1 MKPNCDQGR
10 LRVGMSVRVWPGVK
24 RGMRCRHLLTTWA
37 VSVTLAV
44 GAGAQTLRAGSS
56 EQPQGASKA
65 WLPYAQSLVG
75 REQAIGVVLLE
86 DEIFSRLLADLS
98 TDVTTSVAEVRR
110 GSVVRLVSER
120 ALRCRRA
127 LERPVVPLVLR
138 GTPLAVLY
146 DLVTQDPEASTRL
159 PPGLL
164 GGGGPPSARSRE
176 RIAQEISID
185 LRPDSTLETALDQL
199 VLAGVPLGW
208 GVIERGE
215 TSATPCQIILFT
227 EDSVLWTGYDA
238 LYPTPPPPKIL
249 R

>member
-1 MKPNCDQGR
+1 M
-10 LRVGMSVRVWPGVK
+10 
-24 RGMRCRHLLTTWA
+24 
-37 VSVTLAV
+37 
-44 GAGAQTLRAGSS
+44 
-56 EQPQGASKA
+56 
-65 WLPYAQSLVG
+65 G

-86 DEIFSRLLADLS
+86 DEIFSRVLADPS
-98 TDVTTSVAEVRR
+98 TDVVAGSVAEVKR
-110 GSVVRLVSER
+110 GSVGRLVSER

-146 DLVTQDPEASTRL
+146 DVVTQDPEASTRL

-164 GGGGPPSARSRE
+164 GGGGGQPSARSRE
-176 RIAQEISID
+176 RITQTISID

-199 VLAGVPLGW
+199 VSAGVPLGW

-215 TSATPCQIILFT
+215 TGGTPCQILLFT

-238 LYPTPPPPKIL
+238 LYPTIPPSKAP

>member
-1 MKPNCDQGR
+1 
-10 LRVGMSVRVWPGVK
+10 
-24 RGMRCRHLLTTWA
+24 MRCTHLVTWA
-37 VSVTLAV
+37 LSVTLAV
-44 GAGAQTLRAGSS
+44 VAGAQAPRSGSP

-65 WLPYAQSLVG
+65 WLPYAQSVVG
-75 REQAIGVVLLE
+75 HEQAIGVVLLE
-86 DEIFSRLLADLS
+86 DEIFSRVLTHPS
-98 TDVTTSVAEVRR
+98 TDVAPASVAEVRR
-110 GSVVRLVSER
+110 GSVGRLVSER

-146 DLVTQDPEASTRL
+146 DVVTQDPEASTRL

-164 GGGGPPSARSRE
+164 GGGGQPSARSRE
-176 RIAQEISID
+176 RIAQTISID
-185 LRPDSTLETALDQL
+185 LHPDSTLETALDQL
-199 VLAGVPLGW
+199 VSAGVPLGW

-215 TSATPCQIILFT
+215 TGGTPCQIILFT

-238 LYPTPPPPKIL
+238 LYPTTPPSKAP